1 MDIKDYLKDEIKR
14 LNRINDLLEKKINQK
29 EIPNGE
35 PEQIVNNV
43 NAMYQI
49 AQCMLDKNNTPV
61 ANTTDAIEIKCSQ
74 MKRQ

>member
-1 MDIKDYLKDEIKR
+1 MDIKDYLKDEMKR

-35 PEQIVNNV
+35 PEQIVN
-43 NAMYQI
+43 
-49 AQCMLDKNNTPV
+49 MLDKNNTPV